1 MEGYEDFN
9 IVRLSETQIP
19 LALKLME
26 KVFTLEQNI
35 PASYLPVK
43 FFPQMS
49 WGAFHEEE
57 LIALAIAWWEGDIW
71 HWGRY
76 AVEPNWRGKGIGK
89 KLAHI
94 SMSELFDSGAKEV
107 HIDARD
113 ITVNLLSK
121 MGARVIG
128 ESFDFFGNVSPM
140 RLSIQDFRAMK
151 LT

>member
-1 MEGYEDFN
+1 MEGYEDLN

-19 LALKLME
+19 LAIKLME
-26 KVFTLEQNI
+26 NVFTLEQHI

-43 FFPQMS
+43 LFPQMS
-49 WGAFHEEE
+49 WGAFHEQK
-57 LIALAIAWWEGDIW
+57 LIALATAWWEGEIW

-76 AVEPNWRGKGIGK
+76 AVDPQWRGKGIGK
-89 KLAHI
+89 KLAHV
-94 SMSELFDSGAKEV
+94 SMTELFDSGAKEV

-128 ESFDFFGNVSPM
+128 ETFDFYGNVTPM
-140 RLSIQDFRAMK
+140 RLSLQEFVIK
-151 LT
+151 